1 LKAKYT
7 INKKDKLYVD
17 YAENLNKMI
26 QRAANNQ
33 YKLLYV
39 INELFTYVIDPYSK
53 KRVIRVNPKLNDE
66 MLQKSVEK
74 TRRFIIDL
82 YVNCENDYVN
92 GVKLYEA
99 IVESKI
105 IETTK
110 KQIENLKNKAN
121 EMIETTQKTVITE
134 NHKIFYKGKII
145 KAKEFINNYE
155 NDTKIEYT
163 GEILYNVLMEE
174 HDKMIVNNLICETL
188 DPENTIA
195 KLHCELQAL
204 NPKEQEKRIN
214 MINKQTLKD
223 IKKQKNKK
231 IINVK
236 MIN

>member
-33 YKLLYV
+33 YKLLSV

-134 NHKIFYKGKII
+134 KPII
-145 KAKEFINNYE
+145 NKNEINN
-155 NDTKIEYT
+155 N
-163 GEILYNVLMEE
+163 EI
-174 HDKMIVNNLICETL
+174 NNNE
-188 DPENTIA
+188 
-195 KLHCELQAL
+195 
-204 NPKEQEKRIN
+204 IN
-214 MINKQTLKD
+214 N
-223 IKKQKNKK
+223 
-231 IINVK
+231 NVK
-236 MIN
+236 TL